1 MTYEHQDLAFVENG
15 SIKIY
20 PNNVPFQEAK
30 YLLSNCKNK
39 EGKSLLDVY
48 ELVSD

>member
-1 MTYEHQDLAFVENG
+1 MSVNP
-15 SIKIY
+15 K
-20 PNNVPFQEAK
+20 EAK
-30 YLLSNCKNK
+30 DLLSNCKNK